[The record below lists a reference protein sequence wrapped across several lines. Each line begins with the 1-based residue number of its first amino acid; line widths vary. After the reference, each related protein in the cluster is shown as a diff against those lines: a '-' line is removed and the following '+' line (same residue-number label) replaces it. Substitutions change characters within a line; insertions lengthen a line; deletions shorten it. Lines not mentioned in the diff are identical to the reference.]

1 MFPKRFNFV
10 LNYIRIEFFV
20 TSRLRE
26 KNKTYVLFITRKKT
40 HSFLCMTNEH
50 LSSKT
55 DSDASVYG
63 FQFARIFFDWSK
75 QVAINFQQH
84 VTRR

>member
-40 HSFLCMTNEH
+40 TVFY
-50 LSSKT
+50 
-55 DSDASVYG
+55 V
-63 FQFARIFFDWSK
+63 
-75 QVAINFQQH
+75 
-84 VTRR
+84 